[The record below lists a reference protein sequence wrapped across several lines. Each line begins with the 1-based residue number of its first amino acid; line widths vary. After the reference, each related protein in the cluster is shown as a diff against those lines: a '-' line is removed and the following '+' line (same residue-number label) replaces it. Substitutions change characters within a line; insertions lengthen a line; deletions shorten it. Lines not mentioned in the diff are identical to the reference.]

1 MRGLLAAAL
10 LAAAAISAAVAD
22 ARPAESAA
30 PASQPGTV
38 PARVSAAPAP
48 AALVDPR
55 AGGLSVGLGEWS
67 VAPEVNAIRPGRVTF
82 VVRNGGKVVHGLR
95 IKEDSDRSGGDRFEE
110 RSIELRPGRTTRFTV
125 TLPAGVYSIECFVEG
140 HDDLGMERR
149 FEVRANAPLVR
160 PPRRGTAGSP
170 RADIAGFAFKPATI
184 RVKVGTTVRWTN
196 RDQAPHTVTASSGD
210 FTSKQLGRGGVYAR
224 RFGRAGTFA
233 YLCALHPQMKGRVVV
248 GR

>member
-22 ARPAESAA
+22 ARPAASAA
-30 PASQPGTV
+30 PA
-38 PARVSAAPAP
+38 AAPRSEAG
-48 AALVDPR
+48 LVDPR
-55 AGGLSVGLGEWS
+55 AGGLTVGLGEWS
-67 VAPEVNAIRPGRVTF
+67 VAPEANAIRPGTVTF

-95 IKEDSDRSGGDRFEE
+95 IKEESDRSGGDRFKE
-110 RSIELRPGRTTRFTV
+110 RTIELKPGQTTRFTV
-125 TLPAGVYSIECFVEG
+125 TLPPGVYSIECFVEG

-160 PPRRGTAGSP
+160 RPSTGTP

-184 RVKVGTTVRWTN
+184 RVKVGTAVRWTN
-196 RDQAPHTVTASSGD
+196 RDEAPHTVTASSGS
-210 FTSKQLGRGGVYAR
+210 FTSKQLGKGGVYSR
-224 RFGRAGTFA
+224 RFASAGTFA
-233 YLCALHPQMKGRVVV
+233 YLCALHPAMKGRVVV

>member
-22 ARPAESAA
+22 ARPAATAAAAA
-30 PASQPGTV
+30 PS
-38 PARVSAAPAP
+38 
-48 AALVDPR
+48 ALVDPR
-55 AGGLSVGLGEWS
+55 AGGLAVGLGEWS
-67 VAPEVNAIRPGRVTF
+67 VAPEANAIRPGRVTF
-82 VVRNGGKVVHGLR
+82 VVRNGGKLVHGLR
-95 IKEDSDRSGGDRFEE
+95 VKEESDRSGGDRIEE
-110 RSIELRPGRTTRFTV
+110 RTIELRPGQTTRFTL
-125 TLPAGVYSIECFVEG
+125 TLAPGVYSIECFVEG

-160 PPRRGTAGSP
+160 ATPRRTGSAP

-196 RDQAPHTVTASSGD
+196 RDEAPHTVTASSGG
-210 FTSKQLGRGGVYAR
+210 FTSKQLGRGGTYAR